1 MVDGQVSLS
10 YSLFVLRYAP
20 ECLENFRFSQASD
33 VWSFGVTIWEIFT
46 LGRRPQEFLEA
57 IVQRAQS
64 ERKPP
69 LEAVSLFFYTFVTI
83 YHKVTID
90 TEEVLGPSIHV

>member
-1 MVDGQVSLS
+1 MGKFHSDKT
-10 YSLFVLRYAP
+10 YSLLILRYAP

-46 LGRRPQEFLEA
+46 LGHRPQEFLEA

-64 ERKPP
+64 ERKAP
-69 LEAVSLFFYTFVTI
+69 LEAVSLFFYAFVTI
-83 YHKVTID
+83 YRNLTLD
-90 TEEVLGPSIHV
+90 TEEVLGPSILV